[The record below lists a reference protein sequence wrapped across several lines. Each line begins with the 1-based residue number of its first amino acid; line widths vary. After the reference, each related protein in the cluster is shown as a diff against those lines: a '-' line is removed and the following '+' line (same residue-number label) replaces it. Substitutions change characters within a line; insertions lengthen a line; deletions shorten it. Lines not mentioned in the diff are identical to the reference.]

1 MYEQKVIDLGLE
13 IPQVAAP
20 VANYAPFVVED
31 GWIYISGQLPLVKGQ
46 LAFAGKLG
54 QDLELEQG
62 CQAAQICA
70 LNCLGAMKTALGSLG
85 RVERIVKISGFVNSA
100 PDFTDQPKV
109 VNGASDLLG
118 KVFGEECG
126 VHARSAVGVAALPL
140 GACCEVELIAKLKD

>member
-54 QDLELEQG
+54 Q
-62 CQAAQICA
+62 I
-70 LNCLGAMKTALGSLG
+70 G
-85 RVERIVKISGFVNSA
+85 RASCRERVLRLV
-100 PDFTDQPKV
+100 
-109 VNGASDLLG
+109 
-118 KVFGEECG
+118 
-126 VHARSAVGVAALPL
+126 
-140 GACCEVELIAKLKD
+140 